1 MGDRLLDII
10 QRMASGESS
19 EADLAVLRELLA
31 SGDAR
36 SLSQLGK
43 YNVHIG
49 EGRDIHVGDRVYYQ
63 WNDEAMKALIEA
75 LRKQPFMTE
84 ETPQYFKAGDAC
96 QNRQAVDQYL
106 TSTLQKLRQH
116 GCLDI
121 REDVTQGSQTFSY
134 AARIQDFELPFGPIS
149 MRGEAFFV
157 FSEFSSIQM
166 STLRQFSGQALQWA
180 KKQTDA
186 AAVGQALFN
195 FRVPT
200 HLCFAVA
207 IVDEVDGATEN
218 AVCRTNPLDH
228 KLDLLWYEVPL
239 IYELRQAKLY
249 FYDQPTGFL
258 EIFKGEIAWQ
268 QLRSVIQQLLV
279 SPDDSRR

>member
-19 EADLAVLRELLA
+19 EADMAVLRELLA

-63 WNDEAMKALIEA
+63 WNDEAIKALIQE
-75 LRKQPFMTE
+75 LRKQQVIPEQMSQYLKSE
-84 ETPQYFKAGDAC
+84 EAC
-96 QNRQAVDQYL
+96 QNRQAVEQYL

-121 REDVTQGSQTFSY
+121 RQDIAQGSETFSH

-149 MRGEAFFV
+149 MRGEAFFI
-157 FSEFSSIQM
+157 FSEFSAIQM
-166 STLRQFSGQALQWA
+166 NLLRQFSGQALQWA
-180 KKQTDA
+180 KKQTEPG
-186 AAVGQALFN
+186 AVGQAIFN

-200 HLCFAVA
+200 HLCFALALVDD
-207 IVDEVDGATEN
+207 VDEAMKD
-218 AVCRTNPLDH
+218 AVRSTNPLDH
-228 KLDLLWYEVPL
+228 KVDLLWYEVPL
-239 IYELRQAKLY
+239 IYELSQAKLY
-249 FYDQPTGFL
+249 FYDQPAGFL
-258 EIFKGEIAWQ
+258 ENFKGEIAWQ
-268 QLRSVIQQLLV
+268 QLRSVIQKLL
-279 SPDDSRR
+279 SPSAS